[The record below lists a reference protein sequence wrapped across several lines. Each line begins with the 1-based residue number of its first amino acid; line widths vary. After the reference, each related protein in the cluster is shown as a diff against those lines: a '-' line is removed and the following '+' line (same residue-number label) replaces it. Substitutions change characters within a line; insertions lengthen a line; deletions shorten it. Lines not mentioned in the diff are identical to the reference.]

1 MSTPAPII
9 RFYPYKNHSIHPP
22 YFWKEGCPTGGMAGS
37 HNTVVSAV
45 TMDFSV
51 VTMDFSVVTMDF
63 SCVNMDFSNINMD
76 SLL

>member
-1 MSTPAPII
+1 MSTPASKI
-9 RFYPYKNHSIHPP
+9 RFCPYGNHSIQLLS
-22 YFWKEGCPTGGMAGS
+22 FWKEGCPTGGVVGS

-51 VTMDFSVVTMDF
+51 VTMDFS
-63 SCVNMDFSNINMD
+63 CVNMDFSNTNMD

>member
-9 RFYPYKNHSIHPP
+9 RFCPYKNHSIQLP

-51 VTMDFSVVTMDF
+51 VTMDFS
-63 SCVNMDFSNINMD
+63 CVNMDFSNTNMD